1 MPSDKSWV
9 VIFKWQIS
17 HYLSYGLEGMGLLK
31 QPPWVLQAEA
41 QSAWRPALG
50 CRQAGEEAE
59 RQQTSVLSCI
69 ECESCCLGDC
79 WRDCI
84 CKCYCSTC
92 SAVLRLKRN
101 TVS

>member
-50 CRQAGEEAE
+50 CRQAGEEEAE
-59 RQQTSVLSCI
+59 RQQTSVLSRALNVNPAVWVTADATVFVNVI
-69 ECESCCLGDC
+69 AA
-79 WRDCI
+79 R
-84 CKCYCSTC
+84 
-92 SAVLRLKRN
+92 AVLSY
-101 TVS
+101 V